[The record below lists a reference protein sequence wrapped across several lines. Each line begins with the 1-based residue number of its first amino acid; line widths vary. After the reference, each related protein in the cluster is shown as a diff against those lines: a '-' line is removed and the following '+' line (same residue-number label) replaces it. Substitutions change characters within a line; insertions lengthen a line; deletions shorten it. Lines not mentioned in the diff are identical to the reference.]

1 MRACLLIGVLA
12 VLLGGSSARAQEMA
26 APAAIQVTLLFKILT
41 FDRRMGTRPP
51 GQVIVIAVVFQ
62 SGYRASLVAKNQ
74 VVEALEAMEHSTIS
88 GHPVRW
94 VAVELKDGD
103 QLRLA
108 LIHERTDVV
117 YVTPLRGVELD
128 PIVRTARASSMTTF
142 TGVPL
147 YVEQGLALGVG
158 IVRERPQ
165 IIVNLPATRAEG
177 SDFTSQLLR
186 VSRVIEGGRRS
197 SGPRSGTLADS
208 PSGSSSL
215 C

>member
-12 VLLGGSSARAQEMA
+12 VMLGGGSAHAQEMA
-26 APAAIQVTLLFKILT
+26 APAEVQIPLLFKILT
-41 FDRRMGTRPP
+41 FDRRLGTRPP
-51 GQVIVIAVVFQ
+51 GKVIVIAVVFQ
-62 SGYRASLVAKNQ
+62 TGFRSSLVARNQ
-74 VVEALEAMEHSTIS
+74 IVDALKAMQDSTIS
-88 GHPVRW
+88 GHPVHW
-94 VAVELKDGD
+94 VAVEWKDGE

-117 YVTPLRGVELD
+117 YLTPVRGVELD
-128 PIVRTARASSMTTF
+128 PITRTARAGGMTTF

-147 YVEQGLALGVG
+147 YVEQGLALSVG

-186 VSRVIEGGRRS
+186 LCRVIEE
-197 SGPRSGTLADS
+197 
-208 PSGSSSL
+208 
-215 C
+215 

>member
-1 MRACLLIGVLA
+1 MRACLIIGVLM
-12 VLLGGSSARAQEMA
+12 VLLAGGSAHAQEMA
-26 APAAIQVTLLFKILT
+26 APAGIQVPLLFKILT
-41 FDRRMGTRPP
+41 FDRRTGARPP

-74 VVEALEAMEHSTIS
+74 VVDALEAMEHSTIS

-94 VAVELKDGD
+94 VVVELKERE

-128 PIVRTARASSMTTF
+128 PLVRAARAGGMTTF

-147 YVEQGLALGVG
+147 YVEQGLALSVG
-158 IVRERPQ
+158 IVRDRPQ

-186 VSRVIEGGRRS
+186 VCKVIE
-197 SGPRSGTLADS
+197 
-208 PSGSSSL
+208 
-215 C
+215 